1 MDFIT
6 VTVSTVFSSFVSFLY
21 TIFARRFIPPYE
33 YGIYSTCL
41 LLQTYVA
48 YVQCG
53 VHNAY
58 NRDYPQIIGTGNID
72 KAIKLKNTAF
82 TFVVGVYILSSIIIG
97 VVLGIIFICDKL
109 SSEYFLGYLIVL
121 VVLILNTISDFGM
134 NTMRMNGGYNYTA
147 LVTVIKTM
155 VGCTVGLIFIYNFGY
170 YGLFL
175 LPVISALVAISL
187 YYKRVYKGIYFTIER
202 NILRNSMITG
212 LPLMIGSLIWTAVAS
227 VDKFVILGFM
237 NTEALGVY
245 SVAQLGFSLMVLI
258 PQSISQVF
266 YIKISTAYGKSG
278 NKSELIYLCNRYTLI
293 NVVCTGAVCVIGYY
307 MLPVFV
313 RIVMPNYVDGI
324 GAAQIMLVGIC
335 IYGSTMLYGNIFS
348 VLRMNK
354 DLLWTSWILCA
365 FNVVFSIGL
374 VLIVG
379 KHIDNVAL
387 GTSASY
393 AAYSVV
399 IIFTLSH
406 KFGIKSMNFV
416 KTTWIP
422 LAIMLIPSI
431 AFYYLID
438 KIYISLVYALVY
450 ISLVTIVYWRKTK
463 IDTI

>member
-1 MDFIT
+1 
-6 VTVSTVFSSFVSFLY
+6 
-21 TIFARRFIPPYE
+21 
-33 YGIYSTCL
+33 
-41 LLQTYVA
+41 
-48 YVQCG
+48 
-53 VHNAY
+53 
-58 NRDYPQIIGTGNID
+58 
-72 KAIKLKNTAF
+72 
-82 TFVVGVYILSSIIIG
+82 
-97 VVLGIIFICDKL
+97 
-109 SSEYFLGYLIVL
+109 
-121 VVLILNTISDFGM
+121 
-134 NTMRMNGGYNYTA
+134 
-147 LVTVIKTM
+147 
-155 VGCTVGLIFIYNFGY
+155 
-170 YGLFL
+170 
-175 LPVISALVAISL
+175 
-187 YYKRVYKGIYFTIER
+187 
-202 NILRNSMITG
+202 
-212 LPLMIGSLIWTAVAS
+212 
-227 VDKFVILGFM
+227 
-237 NTEALGVY
+237 
-245 SVAQLGFSLMVLI
+245 
-258 PQSISQVF
+258 
-266 YIKISTAYGKSG
+266 
-278 NKSELIYLCNRYTLI
+278 
-293 NVVCTGAVCVIGYY
+293 
-307 MLPVFV
+307 
-313 RIVMPNYVDGI
+313 MPNYVDGI